1 MTIDTFEISEN
12 QINQILQLHEGHFG
26 DLKRK
31 EIKPAKLTQT
41 LAAFANADGGDIY
54 VGIGEREI
62 KKETNLKERFWC
74 GFTTPEDGNGHLQ
87 TIQEFFAFEQY
98 INISFLKSSS
108 VHGFV
113 LHIQVH
119 KTKEILTA
127 SDGITYI
134 RRGAQNIPVK
144 SHEDLKKL
152 EFDKGTVSYEQQV
165 LNLPIEIITE
175 SQSIKNFITQI
186 VPSSSPEAWSRKQL
200 LIQSNKPTV
209 AGILLFSDEPQAA
222 LPKQSGIKIYRY
234 KTREKE
240 GSRQTLAF
248 TPKTIEGNIYNQILE
263 AVKLTVKTIEEIKI
277 LGDKGFEVISYPEEA
292 VHEIITNAVLHRDY
306 SKSSDVQII
315 IFDNRIE
322 IVSPGKLPG
331 HITTKN
337 ILEEQLARNGAI
349 VRLIN
354 KFPNPPNK
362 DVGEGL
368 NTAFHAMRKLRLK
381 EPVIEETN
389 SGVRVTIFH
398 EPLASP
404 EEIVIKNLDSN
415 EEISNSIAREL
426 CGIDSENEMK
436 RVFQKLQASGLLE
449 RTPGKRGSA
458 STWRKPLKKAD
469 NNGEQTSLF

>member
-1 MTIDTFEISEN
+1 MTIDTFEISES
-12 QINQILQLHEGHFG
+12 QVNQILQIHEGHFS

-41 LAAFANADGGDIY
+41 LSAFANADGGEVY
-54 VGIGEREI
+54 VGVGELE
-62 KKETNLKERFWC
+62 KGESLKERFWD
-74 GFTTPEDGNGHLQ
+74 GFKTPEDANGHLQ
-87 TIQEFFAFEQY
+87 TIQEFFPFEQY
-98 INISFLKSSS
+98 INVSFLGSIKLN
-108 VHGFV
+108 GFV

-119 KTKEILTA
+119 KSKEILTA
-127 SDGITYI
+127 SDGSPYV

-165 LNLPIEIITE
+165 LNLPVEMLTE
-175 SQSIKNFITQI
+175 SEVIKTFISQVI
-186 VPSSSPEAWSRKQL
+186 PSSTPDAWLRKQL

-209 AGILLFSDEPQAA
+209 AGILLFADEPQAA
-222 LPKQSGIKIYRY
+222 LPKQSGIKIFRY
-234 KTREKE
+234 KTRDKE

-248 TPKTIEGNIYNQILE
+248 DPMTIEGNIYDQIKK
-263 AVKLTVKTIEEIKI
+263 AVNFTVKTVEDIKI
-277 LGDKGFEVISYPEEA
+277 LGEKGFENISYPEEA
-292 VHEIITNAVLHRDY
+292 VHEIVTNAVLHRDY
-306 SKSSDVQII
+306 SKTSDVQII

-322 IVSPGKLPG
+322 ILSPGKLPG
-331 HITTKN
+331 HITTQN
-337 ILEEQLARNGAI
+337 ILEEQLARNGAL

-354 KFPNPPNK
+354 KFPDPPNK

-381 EPVIEETN
+381 EPEIEETV
-389 SGVRVTIFH
+389 SGLKVTIYH

-404 EEIVIKNLDSN
+404 EEIVMKYLDSN

-436 RVFQKLQASGLLE
+436 RVFQKLQAANLLE
-449 RTPGKRGSA
+449 RTPSKKGSA
-458 STWRKPLKKAD
+458 STWRKPQNEQD
-469 NNGEQTSLF
+469 ISGEQMSLF

>member
-12 QINQILQLHEGHFG
+12 QINQILQLHEGHFS

-41 LAAFANADGGDIY
+41 LSSFANADGGEVY
-54 VGIGEREI
+54 VGIGETD
-62 KKETNLKERFWC
+62 KEKGLKERFWS
-74 GFTTPEDGNGHLQ
+74 GFVTPEDANGHLQ
-87 TIQEFFAFEQY
+87 TIQEFFPFEQY
-98 INISFLKSSS
+98 INISFLKSSL
-108 VHGFV
+108 VDGFV

-127 SDGITYI
+127 SDGTPYV

-165 LNLPIEIITE
+165 LNLPLEIITE
-175 SQSIKNFITQI
+175 SEVIKNFIGQV
-186 VPSSSPEAWSRKQL
+186 VPSSSPITWLKKQL
-200 LIQSNKPTV
+200 LIQSGKPTV

-222 LPKQSGIKIYRY
+222 LPKQSGIKLYRY
-234 KTREKE
+234 KTRDKE

-248 TPKTIEGNIYNQILE
+248 TPKTIEGNIYSQIRE
-263 AVKLTVKTIEEIKI
+263 AVRLTVKTLEEIKI
-277 LGDKGFEVISYPEEA
+277 LGDKGFEAINYPEEA

-306 SKSSDVQII
+306 SKTSDVQII

-322 IVSPGKLPG
+322 ILSPGKLPG

-354 KFPNPPNK
+354 KFPDPPNK

-381 EPVIEETN
+381 EPSIEETN
-389 SGVRVTIFH
+389 SGVRVVIYH

-404 EEIVIKNLDSN
+404 EEIVIKYLDSN

-426 CGIDSENEMK
+426 CGVDSENEMK
-436 RVFQKLQASGLLE
+436 RVFQKLQSSLLLE
-449 RTPGKRGSA
+449 RTPGKGGSA
-458 STWRKPLKKAD
+458 STWRKPVSTPD
-469 NNGEQTSLF
+469 TDGEQMSLF